1 MSSRRSRHSSSRHRD
16 RRRKQPCKTRMS
28 RRKSLTLPSH
38 QPRVH
43 SCPRQA
49 SQKSTLPYRELP
61 SGRLPIQL
69 LLLAVTLLL
78 RYSFVTS
85 DEGYPRQLRSRHLQM
100 AESQET
106 LWNLDYKNRLA
117 NARSAGRMKPSALFL
132 RWLHIPKTG
141 TSFVNTLVRW
151 GCPLER
157 SEIFVVPR
165 KERPRDMHLALPE
178 TFSWDWLFNNQSGRT
193 WLRKNC
199 AGRLV
204 TRHPITTSSHYSLY
218 MHRGLKN
225 WESTNAVAL
234 FRLPLQRMYSN
245 YMHLSF
251 HYNESRT
258 PRQSLQSFLR
268 KKQFWSQQAKMV
280 LGRDYRDE
288 RPVSRREAYR
298 AAFIV
303 KNRLKFI
310 GLTEEFQLSCRLF
323 HAMFG
328 GVPHRAQFENIRPG
342 IFRYNSSES
351 RSSSFRYNEDEFE
364 GWSDSADDIVYEA
377 AKRRFWNDVRRM
389 KADIEVDGLGE
400 VIVKT
405 SDST

>member
-1 MSSRRSRHSSSRHRD
+1 M
-16 RRRKQPCKTRMS
+16 
-28 RRKSLTLPSH
+28 
-38 QPRVH
+38 
-43 SCPRQA
+43 
-49 SQKSTLPYRELP
+49 
-61 SGRLPIQL
+61 I
-69 LLLAVTLLL
+69 
-78 RYSFVTS
+78 
-85 DEGYPRQLRSRHLQM
+85 
-100 AESQET
+100 
-106 LWNLDYKNRLA
+106 
-117 NARSAGRMKPSALFL
+117 
-132 RWLHIPKTG
+132 
-141 TSFVNTLVRW
+141 
-151 GCPLER
+151 
-157 SEIFVVPR
+157 
-165 KERPRDMHLALPE
+165 
-178 TFSWDWLFNNQSGRT
+178 
-193 WLRKNC
+193 
-199 AGRLV
+199 
-204 TRHPITTSSHYSLY
+204 
-218 MHRGLKN
+218 
-225 WESTNAVAL
+225 
-234 FRLPLQRMYSN
+234 
-245 YMHLSF
+245 
-251 HYNESRT
+251 
-258 PRQSLQSFLR
+258 
-268 KKQFWSQQAKMV
+268 

-389 KADIEVDGLGE
+389 KAVIEVDGLGE